1 MSADLRLLGFAGGS
15 YGSKNDDG
23 DSYKG
28 YFAGVGVGYNLTAHN
43 SVKFMTYVQDNN
55 TYLDEAEKRF
65 LFSWQYQL

>member
-1 MSADLRLLGFAGGS
+1 M
-15 YGSKNDDG
+15 
-23 DSYKG
+23 
-28 YFAGVGVGYNLTAHN
+28 GYNLTAHN